1 MLRQKLGLSNP
12 LSSYQIR
19 KASSLLQPRKTS
31 SLLQPRHPFFNPSTT
46 RTMNRVSDLLA
57 RLRLQRAQ
65 RFYHSGYGY
74 RDNGVMSSFYFLFAA
89 NAMVFGALNYAKYTK
104 DWRLEK
110 RLLGNTLL
118 SPASVDSG
126 RWWTIITSAF
136 AHVDPFHF
144 AFNMLSLYN
153 FCSLC
158 AFIPGMNGLHLF
170 AVAGGSAVT
179 GGLGFLYHR
188 RTKIAA
194 ASRNDWQSKTR
205 NYNSAALGASG
216 AVMGV
221 GALTACMIPN
231 APMQLML
238 IPITFPLWVFVAGYG
253 VVDAYLL
260 DSPTSGIA
268 HAGHLGGLVFGAAY
282 YLAFMRRSPMGVWR
296 SVQRMISRR

>member
-1 MLRQKLGLSNP
+1 MLRQRLGLSNSIP
-12 LSSYQIR
+12 NLQTR
-19 KASSLLQPRKTS
+19 KASSLLK
-31 SLLQPRHPFFNPSTT
+31 PRHPFFNPSTT
-46 RTMNRVSDLLA
+46 RSMNRELDPIT
-57 RLRLQRAQ
+57 RLHLQRAQ
-65 RFYHSGYGY
+65 RFYHSGNYGY
-74 RDNGVMSSFYFLFAA
+74 RSNGVMSSFYFLFAA

-110 RLLGNTLL
+110 KLLNNTLL

-136 AHVDPFHF
+136 AHVDPVHF

-153 FCSLC
+153 FCSMC

-170 AVAGGSAVT
+170 AVAGGSAIS

-188 RTKIAA
+188 KQKIKEAGR
-194 ASRNDWQSKTR
+194 SDWQSKTR

-221 GALTACMIPN
+221 GALTACLVPN

-238 IPITFPLWVFVAGYG
+238 IPISFPLWVFVAGYG
-253 VVDAYLL
+253 LVDSYYL
-260 DSPTSGIA
+260 DSATSGIA

-282 YLAFMRRSPMGVWR
+282 YLAFLRKSPMGVWR
-296 SVQRMISRR
+296 NLQRMVSRR

>member
-1 MLRQKLGLSNP
+1 MLTQILRQRLDLTNSIP
-12 LSSYQIR
+12 TLQTR
-19 KASSLLQPRKTS
+19 KASSLLK
-31 SLLQPRHPFFNPSTT
+31 PRHPFFNPSTT
-46 RTMNRVSDLLA
+46 RAMNRECDPIT
-57 RLRLQRAQ
+57 RTHLQRAQ
-65 RFYHSGYGY
+65 RFYHSG
-74 RDNGVMSSFYFLFAA
+74 
-89 NAMVFGALNYAKYTK
+89 
-104 DWRLEK
+104 
-110 RLLGNTLL
+110 
-118 SPASVDSG
+118 VDSG

-136 AHVDPFHF
+136 AHIDPVHF

-188 RTKIAA
+188 KRKVQEAG
-194 ASRNDWQSKTR
+194 RGDWQTKTK

-221 GALTACMIPN
+221 GALTACMVPN

-238 IPITFPLWVFVAGYG
+238 IPITFPLWIFVAGYG
-253 VVDAYLL
+253 VVDSYFL

-282 YLAFMRRSPMGVWR
+282 YLAFLRKSPMGVWR
-296 SVQRMISRR
+296 NIQRMVSRK

>member
-1 MLRQKLGLSNP
+1 MFTQMLRQRLSLTNSIP
-12 LSSYQIR
+12 TLQIR
-19 KASSLLQPRKTS
+19 KASSLLK
-31 SLLQPRHPFFNPSTT
+31 PRHPFFNPSTT
-46 RTMNRVSDLLA
+46 RTMNREYDPIA
-57 RLRLQRAQ
+57 RTRLQRVQ
-65 RFYHSGYGY
+65 RFYHSGGYGS
-74 RDNGVMSSFYFLFAA
+74 RSNGVMSSFYFLFAA

-104 DWRLEK
+104 DWKLEK
-110 RLLGNTLL
+110 RLLNNTLL
-118 SPASVDSG
+118 SPAGVDSG

-136 AHVDPFHF
+136 AHIDPVHF

-179 GGLGFLYHR
+179 GGFGFLYHR
-188 RTKIAA
+188 KRKVQE
-194 ASRNDWQSKTR
+194 ASRGDWQTKTK

-221 GALTACMIPN
+221 GAVTACLVPN

-238 IPITFPLWVFVAGYG
+238 IPITFPLWIFVAGYG
-253 VVDAYLL
+253 VVDSYFL

-282 YLAFMRRSPMGVWR
+282 YLAFLRKSPMGVWR
-296 SVQRMISRR
+296 NIQRMVSRK

>member
-1 MLRQKLGLSNP
+1 
-12 LSSYQIR
+12 
-19 KASSLLQPRKTS
+19 
-31 SLLQPRHPFFNPSTT
+31 
-46 RTMNRVSDLLA
+46 MNQDLDLLT

-65 RFYHSGYGY
+65 RFYHSGNYY
-74 RDNGVMSSFYFLFAA
+74 PYSNGVMSTFYVLFGV
-89 NAMVFGALNYAKYTK
+89 NALVFGALNYAKYTK
-104 DWRLEK
+104 DWKLEK
-110 RLLGNTLL
+110 LLLSNTLL
-118 SPASVDSG
+118 SPASVDQG

-136 AHVDPFHF
+136 AHVDPIHF

-158 AFIPGMNGLHLF
+158 AFIPGMSGLHLA

-179 GGLGFLYHR
+179 GSLGFIYHR
-188 RTKIAA
+188 KTKIAEA
-194 ASRNDWQSKTR
+194 GRGDWQSKTR

-221 GALTACMIPN
+221 GALTACLVPN

-253 VVDAYLL
+253 VVDSYFLN
-260 DSPTSGIA
+260 SPTSGIA

-282 YLAFMRRSPMGVWR
+282 YLAMLRKSPMGVWR
-296 SVQRMISRR
+296 NVQRIISRR